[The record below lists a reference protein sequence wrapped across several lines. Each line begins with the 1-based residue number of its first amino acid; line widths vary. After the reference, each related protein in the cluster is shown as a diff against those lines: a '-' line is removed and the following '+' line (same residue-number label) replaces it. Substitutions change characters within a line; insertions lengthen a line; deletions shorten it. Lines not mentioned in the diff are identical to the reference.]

1 MNRSGRTRWPT
12 SGFMGSLGWWSTSCF
27 RSLMVFFNQ
36 NHDNDYNQNFHVH
49 IFSAWCSSY
58 LVQWTEQVMYERFI
72 YRFQSIFILVL
83 AWPPTLILPSVTF
96 SGRGWP
102 WTEWWMRLT
111 RRSVRGSWLVHHH
124 SQSLFDLKQS
134 HQTAVSL
141 SPINAKQVTSEWGS
155 YLRSYKLDQDILP
168 GGQISPTAET
178 SPYGSTF
185 KRWVN
190 FASYATGW
198 LFHLVPPKKCWV
210 WQNP

>member
-1 MNRSGRTRWPT
+1 MIIIIIFMYIFFQPDVPLTWYNGQNRWCLKDLFIDFS
-12 SGFMGSLGWWSTSCF
+12 
-27 RSLMVFFNQ
+27 Q
-36 NHDNDYNQNFHVH
+36 NLSWCWHDHPP
-49 IFSAWCSSY
+49 SS
-58 LVQWTEQVMYERFI
+58 
-72 YRFQSIFILVL
+72 S
-83 AWPPTLILPSVTF
+83 F

-168 GGQISPTAET
+168 GGQISLTADT
-178 SPYGSTF
+178 SPYGSIF

-190 FASYATGW
+190 FASYATG
-198 LFHLVPPKKCWV
+198 
-210 WQNP
+210 